1 MAEEGVSADS
11 EVLERDRCP
20 TGIEGL
26 DNILNGGI
34 PRGNTI
40 LFTGSCGTGK
50 TTLSL
55 EYLVHGALAGENCL
69 FVSVTEASEKLM
81 KNVIP
86 YDFFDESLIK
96 KGKLVFVDMPI
107 IYERLGMTEM
117 ELSMED
123 VEALVRALGNLVD
136 ELSIK
141 RLVIDSVT
149 SVCYRLKTEEKIRN
163 FILKVGK
170 ALSDRGCTSL
180 LISEISPSAE
190 RYSLYGVEE
199 AIADGI
205 VLMGNLERR
214 GDLLR
219 TLQVVKMRGTN
230 HSRAKYVLDLTP
242 AGILLVPLLKGGSTG
257 GN

>member
-1 MAEEGVSADS
+1 MSSDIGLNQEKAKEER
-11 EVLERDRCP
+11 ERCP
-20 TGIEGL
+20 MGIDGL
-26 DNILNGGI
+26 DNILNGGL
-34 PRGNTI
+34 PRGNTV

-55 EYLVHGALAGENCL
+55 EFLVHGAMMDENSL
-69 FVSVTEASEKLM
+69 FISVTEASQKLLT
-81 KNVIP
+81 NVIP
-86 YDFFDESLIK
+86 YDFFDEAQIK
-96 KGKLVFVDMPI
+96 KGKLILVDMPVV
-107 IYERLGMTEM
+107 YERLGLTDIEFS
-117 ELSMED
+117 LED
-123 VEALVRALGNLVD
+123 VETLVGAIGNLVD
-136 ELSIK
+136 ELNIK
-141 RLVIDSVT
+141 RLVIDSIT
-149 SVCYRLKTEEKIRN
+149 SVCYRLKTEEKIRE
-163 FILKVGK
+163 FILRIGK

-219 TLQVVKMRGTN
+219 TLQVVKMRGTQ

-242 AGILLVPLLKGGSTG
+242 AGVLLVPLLKGGSG
-257 GN
+257 